1 MEVTDPTTE
10 LHDYKGLF
18 WDDVSKQLYRWGELQ
33 TLMQERANKGETMER
48 TQTPISFEQAQHAYK
63 CYYYDIYQ
71 MSDVEYPDILSS
83 YNDKNGGWFLRSK
96 RQERL
101 AHVLKSGH
109 VKLNY

>member
-1 MEVTDPTTE
+1 
-10 LHDYKGLF
+10 
-18 WDDVSKQLYRWGELQ
+18 
-33 TLMQERANKGETMER
+33 MER
-48 TQTPISFEQAQHAYK
+48 TRMPISFEQAQHAYK

-109 VKLNY
+109 VKLTSVQ

>member
-1 MEVTDPTTE
+1 
-10 LHDYKGLF
+10 
-18 WDDVSKQLYRWGELQ
+18 
-33 TLMQERANKGETMER
+33 
-48 TQTPISFEQAQHAYK
+48 
-63 CYYYDIYQ
+63 

>member
-1 MEVTDPTTE
+1 MGTRSLSKRKEIITD
-10 LHDYKGLF
+10 LLVLKKYK
-18 WDDVSKQLYRWGELQ
+18 E
-33 TLMQERANKGETMER
+33 ETMER

>member
-1 MEVTDPTTE
+1 MGTRSLSKRKEIITD
-10 LHDYKGLF
+10 LLVLKKY
-18 WDDVSKQLYRWGELQ
+18 
-33 TLMQERANKGETMER
+33 KGETMER
-48 TQTPISFEQAQHAYK
+48 TRMPISFEQAQHAYK

>member
-1 MEVTDPTTE
+1 M
-10 LHDYKGLF
+10 
-18 WDDVSKQLYRWGELQ
+18 GELQ
-33 TLMQERANKGETMER
+33 TLMQERANNWGRQWKEHKRQLALSRLNMLINVITM
-48 TQTPISFEQAQHAYK
+48 TSIK
-63 CYYYDIYQ
+63 